1 MEKKDLKSLFI
12 AASYETD
19 EVLNTQKQCNSIVE
33 FENEVIN
40 DFVESLSDSGFTKT
54 EFELDDC
61 ILNINIENVVVKI
74 DGKLHFIPEEMVVEI
89 DGKLHFIPE
98 NDAVIIQAIWNN
110 NLNQIADELSDKLGY
125 TVSVLSSEYEDIQQ
139 FYWIAEGLSS
149 SDEVS
154 VLNTIG
160 ILFRKFTEIEQ
171 FDDNTFITECKQYA
185 DCLCKALLWLKTNN
199 KCFDAMGHYIE
210 TIARDVEN
218 ENVFIVLT
226 DRREDVE

>member
-1 MEKKDLKSLFI
+1 MENKDLKSLLI
-12 AASYETD
+12 AASVETD
-19 EVLNTQKQCNSIVE
+19 EMLNTHKQYSSIVE

-40 DFVESLSDSGFTKT
+40 DFVESLANSGFSKT

-61 ILNINIENVVVKI
+61 ILNINIKNV
-74 DGKLHFIPEEMVVEI
+74 VVEI
-89 DGKLHFIPE
+89 DGKLHLILE
-98 NDAVIIQAIWNN
+98 NNAAIIQAIWNN

-125 TVSVLSSEYEDIQQ
+125 TVSVFSNEYEDIQQ
-139 FYWIAEGLSS
+139 YYSIVEGLSK

-199 KCFDAMGHYIE
+199 KCFDTMGHYIE

>member
-1 MEKKDLKSLFI
+1 MENKDLKSLLI
-12 AASYETD
+12 AASVETD
-19 EVLNTQKQCNSIVE
+19 EMLNTHKQYSSIVE

-40 DFVESLSDSGFTKT
+40 DFVESLADSGFSKT

-61 ILNINIENVVVKI
+61 ILNINIENV
-74 DGKLHFIPEEMVVEI
+74 VVEI

-125 TVSVLSSEYEDIQQ
+125 TVSVFSSEYEDIQQ
-139 FYWIAEGLSS
+139 FYWIAEGLSKT
-149 SDEVS
+149 DEVS

-160 ILFRKFTEIEQ
+160 ILFRNFTEIEQ

>member
-1 MEKKDLKSLFI
+1 MENKDLKSLLV
-12 AASYETD
+12 AASFKTD
-19 EVLNTQKQCNSIVE
+19 KVLNTQKQYNSIVE

-61 ILNINIENVVVKI
+61 ILNINIENVVV
-74 DGKLHFIPEEMVVEI
+74 EI
-89 DGKLHFIPE
+89 DGKLHLIPE
-98 NDAVIIQAIWNN
+98 NDAVIIQAVWNN

-125 TVSVLSSEYEDIQQ
+125 TVSVLSSEYKDIQQ

-199 KCFDAMGHYIE
+199 KCFDTMGHYIE